1 LCCSVSRWSK
11 SGTSGAEHECH
22 DCSAPGWVEG
32 DRRNGD
38 GPTHGTQQCRQAFT
52 SSDSRPPTAD
62 RGPGRNADDQQARSR
77 RDQPFVSPTSSMI
90 PNEECR

>member
-38 GPTHGTQQCRQAFT
+38 GPTHGTQQCRQAFR
-52 SSDSRPPTAD
+52 SSDSRRPLLIEGRDGTPTTSRHA
-62 RGPGRNADDQQARSR
+62 PGGT
-77 RDQPFVSPTSSMI
+77 SPSS
-90 PNEECR
+90 PRHRA

>member
-1 LCCSVSRWSK
+1 MNATIAVPRDGWRVTA
-11 SGTSGAEHECH
+11 GTGTGLLTEH
-22 DCSAPGWVEG
+22 SNA
-32 DRRNGD
+32 DRHLHHLT
-38 GPTHGTQQCRQAFT
+38 PA
-52 SSDSRPPTAD
+52 PPTAD